1 MSSSSSSQ
9 GSKANLR
16 QRQRRTRCDC
26 GDYVG
31 KWTAWSEKNPG
42 RRFIGCPNYQI
53 CNKIIETENRIWD
66 QNDVHRNCGFF
77 DWVDP
82 ALPNQWYIDLIHE
95 LHNNVG
101 GMNQEEPMEE
111 AIEEV
116 GMQQGGEIDQY
127 NGIASG
133 RWLISFLAVLS
144 VLLVMDHDTVVIDTS
159 CAKAI
164 I

>member
-9 GSKANLR
+9 GIRANLR
-16 QRQRRTRCDC
+16 RRQRIRCDC

-31 KWTAWSEKNPG
+31 KWTAWADKNPR
-42 RRFIGCPNYQI
+42 RRFIECPNYQ
-53 CNKIIETENRIWD
+53 
-66 QNDVHRNCGFF
+66 DVHRNCGFF

-95 LHNNVG
+95 LHNNGG

-111 AIEEV
+111 AIEGV

-127 NGIASG
+127 NGIGSG
-133 RWLISFLAVLS
+133 HWLIIFLAVLS
-144 VLLVMDHDTVVIDTS
+144 VLLVMVW
-159 CAKAI
+159 
-164 I
+164 